1 MGARK
6 DKKMEAV
13 KGTCLKKAFPGPR
26 GSQELE
32 EVLKGVSFT
41 LQEGSF
47 TALTGSS
54 GSGKTTLLHL
64 LAGFLTAD
72 SGTICLLGRHLQGIS
87 PKEAAIFRR
96 RHVSMVFQEAALIP
110 SLTVEENIVLPLVMD
125 TGRLLDQ
132 DRLAGILDALSLSGK
147 LGRYPAE
154 LSGGERQRCVFARA
168 LFSDTELI
176 LADEPAARLDTRQSL
191 ELMGALKECAHTWH
205 RTVLMATHNLD
216 LAQICDRE
224 LEIRDGVIHFL

>member
-13 KGTCLKKAFPGPR
+13 KVTCLKKAFPGPL
-26 GSQELE
+26 GPE
-32 EVLKGVSFT
+32 EMEDVLKGVSFT
-41 LQEGSF
+41 LKEGSF

-72 SGTICLLGRHLQGIS
+72 SGTICLLGRQLQGMS

-132 DRLAGILDALSLSGK
+132 DRLVRILDALALSGK

-168 LFSDTELI
+168 LFSDAELI

>member
-1 MGARK
+1 
-6 DKKMEAV
+6 MEAV
-13 KGTCLKKAFPGPR
+13 KVTFLKKAFPGPL
-26 GSQELE
+26 GPE
-32 EVLKGVSFT
+32 EMEDVLKGVSFT
-41 LQEGSF
+41 LKEGSF

-72 SGTICLLGRHLQGIS
+72 SGTICLLGRQLQGMS

-132 DRLAGILDALSLSGK
+132 DRLVRILDALALSGK

-168 LFSDTELI
+168 LFSDAELI

>member
-13 KGTCLKKAFPGPR
+13 KVTCLKKAFPGPL
-26 GSQELE
+26 GPE
-32 EVLKGVSFT
+32 EMEDVLKGVSFT
-41 LQEGSF
+41 LKEGSF

-72 SGTICLLGRHLQGIS
+72 SGTICLLGRQLQGMS

-132 DRLAGILDALSLSGK
+132 DRLVRILDALALSGK
-147 LGRYPAE
+147 LGRYPA
-154 LSGGERQRCVFARA
+154 
-168 LFSDTELI
+168 ELI

>member
-13 KGTCLKKAFPGPR
+13 KVTCLKKAFPGPL
-26 GSQELE
+26 GPE
-32 EVLKGVSFT
+32 EMEDVLKGVSFT
-41 LQEGSF
+41 LKEGSF

-72 SGTICLLGRHLQGIS
+72 SGTICLLGRQLQGMS
-87 PKEAAIFRR
+87 A
-96 RHVSMVFQEAALIP
+96 
-110 SLTVEENIVLPLVMD
+110 
-125 TGRLLDQ
+125 
-132 DRLAGILDALSLSGK
+132 LSGK

-168 LFSDTELI
+168 LFSDAELI

>member
-13 KGTCLKKAFPGPR
+13 KVTCLKKAFPGPL
-26 GSQELE
+26 GPE
-32 EVLKGVSFT
+32 EMEDVLKGVSFT
-41 LQEGSF
+41 LKEGSF

-72 SGTICLLGRHLQGIS
+72 SGTICLLGRQLQGMS

>member
-13 KGTCLKKAFPGPR
+13 KVTCLKKAFPGPL
-26 GSQELE
+26 GPE
-32 EVLKGVSFT
+32 EMEDVLKGVSFT
-41 LQEGSF
+41 LKEGSF

-72 SGTICLLGRHLQGIS
+72 SGTICLLGRQLQGMS

-132 DRLAGILDALSLSGK
+132 DRLVRILDALALSGK

-168 LFSDTELI
+168 LFSDAELI

-205 RTVLMATHNLD
+205 RTVLMATHHLD